1 MPLALSSYAGLS
13 TLGDDPELL
22 NLAWTLDERHH
33 LSVDVLA
40 VVAAALR
47 AEVTDGLPSVR
58 SYLVQDPYGEEILG
72 PAATGPLGAAG
83 PVAITCGAGVG
94 PLLADLVRLAGGAPL
109 YIAGDVYPDLPHWAQ
124 RAGSHCVTYADRMPQ
139 IRAAEVTVAMH
150 AENALALG
158 AVLVA
163 LEHPALSPDLFID
176 AAAVGEL
183 CDRLAG
189 HGVPVIVDESNANY
203 WPPEFSCARLVASTP
218 NLVVVRGLSK
228 AYGLG
233 GLRLGYC
240 LSRPETASVLRGV
253 IPPLLASSMSLA
265 LGSTV
270 LSLGDVTGPLRER
283 IRRHRAEVAGLMREA
298 DVGTPVAASEF
309 LPYLL
314 FGERPEQ
321 TRAALHGL
329 GVLAKLQP
337 VWSAEARAPQTVC
350 RMSVPLDDG
359 RMDRLRTLVRRR

>member
-1 MPLALSSYAGLS
+1 MPLAIGSYAGLRS
-13 TLGDDPELL
+13 LGDDPEVL

-33 LSVDVLA
+33 LAVDVLE
-40 VVAAALR
+40 VVTAALR
-47 AEVTDGLPSVR
+47 AEVTDGLPYVR

-72 PAATGPLGAAG
+72 PAATGLLGTAG
-83 PVAITCGAGVG
+83 PVAVTTGAGVG
-94 PLLADLVRLAGGAPL
+94 PLLADLVRLAGGGPL
-109 YIAGDVYPDLPHWAQ
+109 YVAGDVYPDLPHWAQ
-124 RAGSHCVTYADRMPQ
+124 RAGSRCVTYADRTPAVP
-139 IRAAEVTVAMH
+139 AAEVTVAMH
-150 AENALALG
+150 AESALALG
-158 AVLVA
+158 ATLVA

-189 HGVPVIVDESNANY
+189 HGVLVVVDESNANY

-218 NLVVVRGLSK
+218 NLIVVRGLSK

-240 LSRPETASVLRGV
+240 LSHPEAAPVLRGV
-253 IPPLLASSMSLA
+253 IPPLLASSLSLG
-265 LGSTV
+265 LGATV
-270 LSLGDVTGPLRER
+270 LALGDVTGPLRER
-283 IRRHRAEVAGLMREA
+283 IRLHRAEVAALLGA
-298 DVGTPVAASEF
+298 AGVGTPVAASEY

-321 TRAALHGL
+321 ARDALHRL

-337 VWSAEARAPQTVC
+337 VWSAEARGPRPVC
-350 RMSVPLDDG
+350 RLSVPLDDA
-359 RMDRLRTLVRRR
+359 RLSRLRTLARR